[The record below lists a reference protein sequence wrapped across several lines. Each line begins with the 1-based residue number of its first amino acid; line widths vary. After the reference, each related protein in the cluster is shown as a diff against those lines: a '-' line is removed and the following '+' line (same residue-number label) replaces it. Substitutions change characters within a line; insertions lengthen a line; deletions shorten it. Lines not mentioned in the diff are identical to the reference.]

1 MNLGGHILSTA
12 LFHSDVL
19 LTQLTLKRYC
29 CSSLPHHPQAPLRM
43 PVLLGATKWLL
54 DPIDEK
60 GKRKERER
68 GIVTLFLICNMSQH
82 LLATLCLLPLVH
94 NVSSCLY
101 FRNFLHNVSSS
112 MILFSFFGDSNSG
125 LVASPQSSLCVNV
138 FRIYLEIISSHFLC
152 LFDLYSQALFLC
164 FYPHSLIT
172 SLLLFWF
179 LWFFFSLYLF
189 SEFCKCARLFS
200 LVFWPF
206 LLWDYIFILFILPY
220 WVYFF
225 VKSLKV
231 MATCSVKIFTCFLAN
246 RWFLVAGKFCSNF
259 LSFFFFPSFELM
271 LAAFEL
277 PLLTYLLEFVSRN
290 KVLLMFFSCYLLL
303 GCFTFLKEVSLLSSL
318 TTMHVCMLSCSDS
331 IWSHR
336 L

>member
-1 MNLGGHILSTA
+1 ML
-12 LFHSDVL
+12 
-19 LTQLTLKRYC
+19 QCYR
-29 CSSLPHHPQAPLRM
+29 CSSPPHHPQAPLCM
-43 PVLLGATKWLL
+43 PVVLGATKWLL
-54 DPIDEK
+54 DRIDEK

-101 FRNFLHNVSSS
+101 FRNFLHNLSSS

-125 LVASPQSSLCVNV
+125 LVASPRSSLCVSV

-152 LFDLYSQALFLC
+152 LFDLYSQALFLY
-164 FYPHSLIT
+164 FYPHSPIT

-189 SEFCKCARLFS
+189 SEFCKFARLFS

-259 LSFFFFPSFELM
+259 LSFFFFSP
-271 LAAFEL
+271 
-277 PLLTYLLEFVSRN
+277 R
-290 KVLLMFFSCYLLL
+290 
-303 GCFTFLKEVSLLSSL
+303 SSN
-318 TTMHVCMLSCSDS
+318 
-331 IWSHR
+331 
-336 L
+336 

>member
-246 RWFLVAGKFCSNF
+246 RWFHVAGKFCSNF
-259 LSFFFFPSFELM
+259 LSFFFSVLRINAGCLWTSLVDLFVGVCFKEQSFVNV
-271 LAAFEL
+271 F
-277 PLLTYLLEFVSRN
+277 
-290 KVLLMFFSCYLLL
+290 LLL
-303 GCFTFLKEVSLLSSL
+303 FVT
-318 TTMHVCMLSCSDS
+318 
-331 IWSHR
+331 R
-336 L
+336 LFHFSQRSFSPVLINYHARVHAQLFWLYLIS